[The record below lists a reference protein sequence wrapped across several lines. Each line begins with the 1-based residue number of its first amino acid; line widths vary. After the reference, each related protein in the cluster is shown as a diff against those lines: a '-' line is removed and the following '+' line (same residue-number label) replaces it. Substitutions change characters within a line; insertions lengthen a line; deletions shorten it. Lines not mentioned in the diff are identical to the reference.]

1 MKNTLFLRVENF
13 YCRLQ
18 AGEYDHPYDLAVAL
32 DLLADDAWDEVDQI
46 YPFPVTNYSHRG

>member
-1 MKNTLFLRVENF
+1 MNSELFLRIENF

-32 DLLADDAWDEVDQI
+32 ELLANGAWDEVDELYQSALRI
-46 YPFPVTNYSHRG
+46 E